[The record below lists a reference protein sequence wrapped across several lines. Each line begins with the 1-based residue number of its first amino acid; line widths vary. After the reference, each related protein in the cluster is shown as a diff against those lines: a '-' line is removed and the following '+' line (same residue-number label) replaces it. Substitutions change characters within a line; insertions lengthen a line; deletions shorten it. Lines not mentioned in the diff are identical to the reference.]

1 LEVKYDEPLFFVY
14 PYTKAAA
21 PVAFPSPHTTR
32 EYPTVE
38 ELSIEMK
45 PTDTHMLARALARL
59 QDSNNANDWHTYNL
73 RAQRFYNARAERV
86 PERLRDLFRLVHE
99 VRPKHATFKLRERA
113 DTFTA
118 PSDADQV
125 QRELDLLLRESR
137 VRDDMAEYGMK
148 LRFPNIGARYNG
160 KYSSI
165 EELEALPREHEL
177 AVEMAIWPLDNSDAD
192 GEEREGLDD
201 EEGWT
206 D

>member
-137 VRDDMAEYGMK
+137 VRDDMAEYGMEVR
-148 LRFPNIGARYNG
+148 LPMAYRRFNG
-160 KYSSI
+160 MQCSAKYM
-165 EELEALPREHEL
+165 AAWPAKHEL
-177 AVEMAIWPLDNSDAD
+177 TVEMDI
-192 GEEREGLDD
+192 GR
-201 EEGWT
+201 WT
-206 D
+206 Q